1 MVRRWWPD
9 RNPLRRRTDR
19 IEALFAAA
27 LFVVFAAV
35 SPASA
40 VAAGRSTYQA
50 GVQMARAA
58 EHAGWRQVSAVLVK
72 DASYPAGAARG
83 LLAIAEAPARWIAP
97 DGTRRSGEILAPLG
111 ANAGSRV
118 TTWVD
123 ADGRPVPAPLTG
135 TQITEQGVAAG
146 ITAATGVAVV
156 LLSAWLLV
164 RRWLDRRR
172 LAAWDAAWRA
182 IAPR

>member
-9 RNPLRRRTDR
+9 RNPLRRRIDR
-19 IEALFAAA
+19 IETLIAVVLV
-27 LFVVFAAV
+27 VVFAAV

-40 VAAGRSTYQA
+40 LAAGRSAYQA
-50 GVQMARAA
+50 GVGVARDA

-72 DASYPAGAARG
+72 DAYYPAGVARG
-83 LLAIAEAPARWIAP
+83 LLTIAEAPARWIAP
-97 DGTRRSGEILAPLG
+97 DGTRRSGEIAAPPG
-111 ANAGSRV
+111 ANAGSTV

-123 ADGRPVPAPLTG
+123 AAGRPVTPPLTG

-146 ITAATGVAVV
+146 VAAGVGVAVV
-156 LLSAWLLV
+156 LLSAWLLA

-172 LAAWDAAWRA
+172 HAAWDAAWRA